1 MTTTTTKRNP
11 GMQRRIRRSGL
22 GWALLLLVLGCG
34 PDASDFAPRAAG
46 VATPEPSADAVK
58 VVFLGDSLTAG
69 PGLAENET
77 YPRLIEN
84 RLLDQGYDVEVVNAG
99 VSGDTTAGGLSRLDW
114 LLDQDPDV
122 VVVGLGAN
130 DALRGQ
136 DLSRTEENLR
146 DIVRG
151 VRQAGARVLLLGMK
165 IPPSHGLDYSR
176 SFEEIYPRIA
186 RDLDVPL
193 VPFLLEDVAADPS
206 LNLPDRIHPNAKG
219 HQRLAATVY
228 PHVEELLD

>member
-1 MTTTTTKRNP
+1 MSPRF
-11 GMQRRIRRSGL
+11 RRMVWSVVL
-22 GWALLLLVLGCG
+22 GCLVLGCG

-46 VATPEPSADAVK
+46 VGAPEPSARAVQ
-58 VVFLGDSLTAG
+58 VVFLGAG
-69 PGLAENET
+69 PGLAEGET

-146 DIVRG
+146 TIVQR

-193 VPFLLEDVAADPS
+193 VPFLLEDVAANPS
-206 LNLPDRIHPNAKG
+206 LNLPDRLHPNAKG
-219 HQRLAATVY
+219 HRRLAATVY
-228 PHVEELLD
+228 PQLEDLVKAEGG